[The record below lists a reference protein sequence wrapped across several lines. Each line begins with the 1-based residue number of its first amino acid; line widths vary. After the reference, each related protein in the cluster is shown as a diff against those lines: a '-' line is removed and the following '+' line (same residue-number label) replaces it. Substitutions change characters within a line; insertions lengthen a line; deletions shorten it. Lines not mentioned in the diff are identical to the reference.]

1 MGIPQEAIIAQARNE
16 LAKTQARLN
25 VCKQVHNDLVA
36 AKTLFEKA
44 GTVGPLDAVKMI
56 AEGLS
61 LFIKTQA
68 RLNVCK
74 QVHNDLVAAKTLF
87 EKAGTVGPLDAV
99 KMIAEG
105 LSLFIKTQAGQLEM
119 NIREME
125 GQAASLTESLKA
137 ADSTILRPTH
147 MPPANSGGRQ

>member
-16 LAKTQARLN
+16 LA
-25 VCKQVHNDLVA
+25 
-36 AKTLFEKA
+36 
-44 GTVGPLDAVKMI
+44 
-56 AEGLS
+56 
-61 LFIKTQA
+61 KTQA

-137 ADSTILRPTH
+137 ADSKILRPTH